1 MVLVSTSNRSGTVRV
16 VAVAVVDRLP
26 DGPRVL
32 AARRTRPAEAA
43 GRWEL
48 PGGKCGAEE
57 SLEEA
62 AVRELHEELG
72 CTVRVTGRLP
82 GTADL
87 GGGLTL
93 KAVTAEVVDG
103 EPLPTEHDALRRLR
117 VDELEHVDWLAADT
131 VFLPGLRALLGEHLP
146 ASGTVAP

>member
-1 MVLVSTSNRSGTVRV
+1 MRV
-16 VAVAVVDRLP
+16 AAVAVVDVLP

-32 AARRTRPAEAA
+32 AARRNHPAESA

-48 PGGKCGAEE
+48 PGGKCLAEE
-57 SLEEA
+57 SLEQA

-72 CTVRVTGRLP
+72 CTVRPTGRLA

-93 KAVTAEVVDG
+93 EVVTAVVVDG
-103 EPLPTEHDALRRLR
+103 EPLPLEHDALRRLR
-117 VDELEHVDWLAADT
+117 ADELEAVDWLPADT
-131 VFLPGLRALLGEHLP
+131 VFLDALRAHLG
-146 ASGTVAP
+146 AVARVGSQ

>member
-1 MVLVSTSNRSGTVRV
+1 MVVAATGPVGARLV
-16 VAVAVVDRLP
+16 VAVALVERLP

-48 PGGKCGAEE
+48 PGGKCGPGEPRDA
-57 SLEEA
+57 A
-62 AVRELHEELG
+62 AVREIREELG

-82 GTADL
+82 GEADL
-87 GGGLTL
+87 GRGLVL
-93 KAVTAEVVDG
+93 QAVTAEVVDG

-117 VDELEHVDWLAADT
+117 VDELDAVDWLPADR
-131 VFLPGLRALLGEHLP
+131 VFLDALRTLLARSAAPGA
-146 ASGTVAP
+146 TVAP